1 VAKKINLWNLHITS
15 KTYGTLPSHILHI
28 YDQWA
33 AYCLDSAVSYFG
45 NYVESKTS
53 ELDDRGKP
61 KYSLDSLLSHIT
73 PADQLIQPAE
83 VVKKYQNFKGLFE
96 VIEAKNGK

>member
-1 VAKKINLWNLHITS
+1 MQIH
-15 KTYGTLPSHILHI
+15 
-28 YDQWA
+28 DQWA

-45 NYVESKTS
+45 NFVESKTS

-61 KYSLDSLLSHIT
+61 KFSLNELLSHIT
-73 PADQLIQPAE
+73 PDKPPVQTAQVLEQF
-83 VVKKYQNFKGLFE
+83 KNFKGLFE